1 MAFHRGTVGSY
12 QRWADEVGD
21 QSYTWPNLL
30 PYFKKST
37 KLTPPNTIERA
48 ENGTVLY
55 DPSAFDPSG
64 GPLQIG
70 WPNFADP
77 FLTWAQE
84 GMAAAGIP
92 ISALNFNSGVLNGSA
107 YNPSTID
114 PQMRR
119 SSSQTSFLQ
128 QAMDETDIKVY
139 TQAFARQILFDG
151 NKRATSVVVT
161 SGRVN
166 FTLSANKE
174 IILSAGSFQSPQL
187 LMVSGIGPEATLKAH
202 GIPQVKILEG
212 VGQNLW
218 DQPLFGVAHRVDLPT
233 ASLMVNFP
241 ATAALATQQYMQ
253 NSTGPL
259 TAPPGMVA
267 WEHFPKSLLSNS
279 TIQSLKQFPSDWP
292 QAEYLPL
299 PAYLGYNRNYRTGD
313 PHDGYNYAT
322 IGASLMTPLSRGN
335 VTINSTSM
343 MDPPIINPNW
353 LTAPEDVDQAIASV
367 KRIRQIW
374 SKMGNITIGPEY
386 LPGPNVTTDA
396 QILDFIRES
405 VIEIYHA
412 AATCKMGQANDSL
425 AVVDSRA
432 RVFGVQGLR
441 VVDASAFPFL
451 TPGHPQSG
459 IYMLAEKIADDIL
472 NGRG

>member
-1 MAFHRGTVGSY
+1 MAYHRGTIGSY

-21 QSYTWPNLL
+21 QSYTWSNLL
-30 PYFKKST
+30 PYFKKSA
-37 KLTPPNTIERA
+37 KLTPFNASERA

-55 DPSAFDPSG
+55 DPSAFEPSG
-64 GPLQIG
+64 GPLQLG
-70 WPNFADP
+70 WPNYADP

-119 SSSQTSFLQ
+119 SSSQTSFLE
-128 QAMDETDIKVY
+128 QAMDETDIKIY
-139 TQAFARQILFDG
+139 TKAFARQILFDA
-151 NKRATSVVVT
+151 NKRATSIIVT

-174 IILSAGSFQSPQL
+174 IVLSAGAFQSPQL
-187 LMVSGIGPEATLKAH
+187 LMVSGIGPEATLKAY

-212 VGQNLW
+212 VGQNMW
-218 DQPLFGVAHRVDLPT
+218 DQPFYGVAHRVDLPT
-233 ASLMVNFP
+233 ASLMVNSP
-241 ATAALATQQYMQ
+241 EAAASAAQQYLQ
-253 NSTGPL
+253 NSTGSL
-259 TAPPGMVA
+259 TAPPGMLA
-267 WEHFPKSLLSNS
+267 WEHIPRTLLSNS
-279 TIQSLKQFPSDWP
+279 TFEALSQFPSDWP
-292 QAEYLPL
+292 QVEYLPI
-299 PAYLGYNRNYRTGD
+299 PAYLGYNRNYRTAD

-322 IGASLMTPLSRGN
+322 IAAAVISPLSRGN
-335 VTINSTSM
+335 VTINSANM

-353 LTAPEDVDQAIASV
+353 LTAPEDVELAIASF
-367 KRIRQIW
+367 KRIRQVW
-374 SKMGNITIGPEY
+374 SNLGNITIGPEY

-396 QILDFIRES
+396 QILEFIRES
-405 VIEIYHA
+405 VIELYHA
-412 AATCKMGQANDSL
+412 AATCKMGQANDTL
-425 AVVDSRA
+425 AVVDSKA
-432 RVFGVQGLR
+432 RVFGVEGLR

-459 IYMLAEKIADDIL
+459 VYMLAERIADDIL
-472 NGRG
+472 NGR